1 MTATVEATIGRD
13 DVAGGGTTRTA
24 ARTAGMIA
32 LTGVVLAAVGSV
44 FNQVVVDVDMFAA
57 METSSADERAQL
69 LTAVAA
75 DQTPLV
81 VGFVIWMVGFPL
93 IALASVLLARL
104 GRPSTLT
111 FAVSRTSTASIGAI
125 IVFLSMFLAFPVVI
139 APAHVAGE
147 DVSTLAHTI
156 GFMATTVDWVVTAIV
171 LGLAPIG
178 AVWAGRRSWTPR
190 WLVGLA
196 GITAAAT
203 VMELAGLVADNR
215 DLAFP
220 IVPIGLLLVA
230 AAGVCAMRSE
240 SV

>member
-1 MTATVEATIGRD
+1 MTATVEATIGRNEITGRGAMSTD
-13 DVAGGGTTRTA
+13 ARMGGLVALA
-24 ARTAGMIA
+24 
-32 LTGVVLAAVGSV
+32 GVVLAVVGSV

-57 METSSADERAQL
+57 MQTSSADERAQL
-69 LTAVAA
+69 LTGIAA
-75 DQTPLV
+75 DQTPFV

-93 IALASVLLARL
+93 IALSSVLLARL
-104 GRPSTLT
+104 SRPSTLT
-111 FAVSRTSTASIGAI
+111 LAVSRTATASIGAI

-156 GFMATTVDWVVTAIV
+156 GFMATTADWVVTAVV

-178 AVWAGRRSWTPR
+178 AVWAGRRTWAPR

-196 GITAAAT
+196 GVAVAAT
-203 VMELAGLVADNR
+203 VLELAGLVTDNR